1 MSFILLLMF
10 AGEPTCKN
18 YNHFIQIYV
27 RKENYAAMLNDA
39 QGIIVINGT
48 YKGMAA
54 YDLIVDPAL

>member
-1 MSFILLLMF
+1 MF

-39 QGIIVINGT
+39 
-48 YKGMAA
+48 KE
-54 YDLIVDPAL
+54 